1 MSAGFAT
8 ITSQLTVSLGS
19 DDFTLQIGVEGKLGK
34 YEGHKGQWLLSSSLY
49 LSLPRN
55 SLL

>member
-19 DDFTLQIGVEGKLGK
+19 DDFTLKIGVEGKLGK

>member
-1 MSAGFAT
+1 MSAGFAS

-19 DDFTLQIGVEGKLGK
+19 DDFTLQIEVEGVLGK
-34 YEGHKGQWLLSSSLY
+34 YEGHKGQWLFSSSLY
-49 LSLPRN
+49 LSLSGN